1 MKTLGEVFNPYLADK
16 PLADDISSAEL
27 LKLNINSNN
36 RSITMTAKFGGL
48 VLRDSLFAAEKQ
60 ISKSELNLG
69 SVRINPIYD
78 SKLFSA
84 DYFPELYKA
93 VKRDIPSINGTLNNA
108 FVTLSLIHIFL
119 IYYAIMTQRKL
130 PMF

>member
-48 VLRDSLFAAEKQ
+48 VLRITFAAEKQ

-78 SKLFSA
+78 SELFQQ
-84 DYFPELYKA
+84 
-93 VKRDIPSINGTLNNA
+93 I
-108 FVTLSLIHIFL
+108 IFL
-119 IYYAIMTQRKL
+119 SCIRRLSVIFRVLTAHLTTHLL
-130 PMF
+130 PMRKVICKSHLITAAKAF

>member
-48 VLRDSLFAAEKQ
+48 VLRDNLFAAL
-60 ISKSELNLG
+60 IIFSGLNLEF
-69 SVRINPIYD
+69 SV
-78 SKLFSA
+78 K
-84 DYFPELYKA
+84 DYF
-93 VKRDIPSINGTLNNA
+93 V
-108 FVTLSLIHIFL
+108 H
-119 IYYAIMTQRKL
+119 
-130 PMF
+130 

>member
-48 VLRDSLFAAEKQ
+48 VLRDNLFAAEKQ
-60 ISKSELNLG
+60 ISKSELI
-69 SVRINPIYD
+69 RFMI
-78 SKLFSA
+78 
-84 DYFPELYKA
+84 
-93 VKRDIPSINGTLNNA
+93 LN
-108 FVTLSLIHIFL
+108 FFQQIIFL
-119 IYYAIMTQRKL
+119 SCIRRLSVIFRVLTAHLTTHLL
-130 PMF
+130 PMRKVICKSHLITAAKAF

>member
-48 VLRDSLFAAEKQ
+48 VLRDNLFVAEKQ
-60 ISKSELNLG
+60 ISKSEL
-69 SVRINPIYD
+69 I
-78 SKLFSA
+78 SA
-84 DYFPELYKA
+84 LSELI
-93 VKRDIPSINGTLNNA
+93 RFMILN
-108 FVTLSLIHIFL
+108 FFQQVIFL
-119 IYYAIMTQRKL
+119 SCIRRLSVIFRVLTAHLTTHLL
-130 PMF
+130 PMRKVICKSHLITAAKAF

>member
-48 VLRDSLFAAEKQ
+48 VLRDTFLLPKNKFP
-60 ISKSELNLG
+60 
-69 SVRINPIYD
+69 NP
-78 SKLFSA
+78 
-84 DYFPELYKA
+84 
-93 VKRDIPSINGTLNNA
+93 N
-108 FVTLSLIHIFL
+108 
-119 IYYAIMTQRKL
+119 
-130 PMF
+130 

>member
-48 VLRDSLFAAEKQ
+48 VLRDNLFAAEKQ

-69 SVRINPIYD
+69 SVRIMI
-78 SKLFSA
+78 
-84 DYFPELYKA
+84 
-93 VKRDIPSINGTLNNA
+93 LN
-108 FVTLSLIHIFL
+108 FFQQIIFL
-119 IYYAIMTQRKL
+119 SCIRRLSVIFRVLTAHLTTHLL
-130 PMF
+130 PMRKVICKSHLITAAKAF

>member
-48 VLRDSLFAAEKQ
+48 VLRDNLFAAEKQ

-78 SKLFSA
+78 SKLFFSRL
-84 DYFPELYKA
+84 F
-93 VKRDIPSINGTLNNA
+93 S
-108 FVTLSLIHIFL
+108 
-119 IYYAIMTQRKL
+119 
-130 PMF
+130 